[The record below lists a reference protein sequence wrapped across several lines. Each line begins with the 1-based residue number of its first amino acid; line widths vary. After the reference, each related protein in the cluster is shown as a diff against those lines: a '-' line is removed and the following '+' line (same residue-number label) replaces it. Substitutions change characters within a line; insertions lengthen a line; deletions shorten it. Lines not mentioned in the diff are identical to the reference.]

1 MPYIKKLYLNGFKS
15 FAKPTTV
22 IFEKGLNCIVG
33 PNGSGKSNLVEA
45 ICFVLGR
52 LKVKS
57 LRASKASNLIYH
69 GGANDKPA
77 KSAIVSLVFDNSDN
91 VFVLPEPCKEVEIT
105 RIVRRDGTSIYKING
120 KTKTRQEVLEL
131 LAQAGID
138 PEGFNIILQ
147 AEIDKLIR
155 LHPEEKRQIIEEIA
169 GISIY
174 EKRKEKALNEL
185 EKTEARLKEVKTIL
199 NERSAYMRNLE
210 KEKKQAEMY
219 EKLKEEIRKDK
230 AALIFKQIS
239 EKEKELKKI
248 LENIEERKKLADK
261 TKESVGVFKEKIS
274 EIEEEIQKINEEIE
288 KQSGI
293 EQEKLFEELS
303 KLRSEVAV
311 LNVKLSHSKDQ
322 LENVGKRIE
331 QLRKDK
337 EAITKKI
344 EILEKSKKD
353 ENFKYVSVGSFRKEI
368 IKIANTL
375 RESWNKINDT
385 LKEFLNNIKE
395 KNSEI
400 ESLIKENSLEKAA
413 DEIKKLISYID
424 SIVKNLDEEI
434 KTTALMIDEA
444 KRLKISEEKIKD
456 SVLELELLKKEA
468 SRIEELIKKTK
479 LEKKNFEELKDE
491 LEKESKRK
499 AKLLKEKEKEE
510 KKLKEK
516 FSRLLMRKNK
526 LQELKREKEMKVRE
540 KEIKAREI
548 ENEINELNILKA
560 KLNAE
565 LEVMLEES
573 KEYEDL
579 RELVG
584 EIKESKNELKERIAR
599 NERKLLEIGSVN
611 LRALEVY
618 EKVKAE
624 YESIVEKVNK
634 LEEEKEEILKVIRTI
649 DRKKKQAFMQTFN
662 EINKNFS
669 KNFAMLDGKNREAF
683 MRLENREDPFAGGI
697 EIVIKLGKGK
707 YMDAESLSGGEKVL
721 TALALILAIQK
732 YKPYCFY
739 IFDEVDPALDK
750 RNSERFAFMLR
761 ESVKNSQCI
770 IITHNDAVISQADT
784 LYGAS
789 MQDGVSKVISLKL

>member
-1 MPYIKKLYLNGFKS
+1 MPYIKKLYLDGFKS
-15 FAKPTTV
+15 FAKPTTI

-69 GGANDKPA
+69 GGTNDKPA
-77 KSAIVSLVFDNSDN
+77 KTATVSIVFDNSDN

-185 EKTEARLKEVKTIL
+185 EKTEAKLKEVKTIL
-199 NERSAYMRNLE
+199 NERSAYMKNLE

-230 AALIFKQIS
+230 AALIFKQIF
-239 EKEKELKKI
+239 EKKKEIEKL

-261 TKESVGVFKEKIS
+261 TKESIDVFKEKIS
-274 EIEEEIQKINEEIE
+274 RIDEEIQKINEEIE
-288 KQSGI
+288 RQSGI
-293 EQEKLFEELS
+293 EQEKLI

-322 LENVGKRIE
+322 LENVEKRIE
-331 QLRKDK
+331 QLKKDK

-344 EILEKSKKD
+344 ESLEKSKKE

-368 IKIANTL
+368 IRIANTL
-375 RESWNKINDT
+375 KESWNRINGT

-395 KNSEI
+395 KNFAI
-400 ESLIKENSLEKAA
+400 ESFIKENSLEKAA
-413 DEIKKLISYID
+413 EEIKKMISYID
-424 SIVKNLDEEI
+424 SISKNLNEEI
-434 KTTALMIDEA
+434 KKAALMIEEA
-444 KRLKISEEKIKD
+444 RRLKISEEKIKD
-456 SVLELELLKKEA
+456 SVLELELMKKEVL
-468 SRIEELIKKTK
+468 RIEELIKKTK
-479 LEKKNFEELKDE
+479 LEKKNFEELKNE

-499 AKLLKEKEKEE
+499 AKLLREKEKEE

-579 RELVG
+579 KESVT

-669 KNFAMLDGKNREAF
+669 KNFTMLDGKNREAF
-683 MRLENREDPFAGGI
+683 MRLENKEDPFAGGI